1 MKIYYLHF
9 KPNADVNYLH
19 LFSLYDLADYNPA
32 TKAYDT
38 INYTSIPKLAAL
50 LPYSAATLNRLL
62 DNDEYKDFLSI
73 DKDSRTITLNSSV
86 IKESN
91 NNCFVRLTDKEV
103 SYLRKE
109 KDNLLC
115 KYYIYLKYYCS
126 LAKKAGIKVTAET
139 CPHYFSV
146 TDEIIRTYDT
156 NTKVNPPIREEI
168 DKQAIIQ
175 GLKDGTLDCI
185 VTDHAPHHFDDKNVE
200 YQAAA
205 FGISGIETSFGFAI
219 TNLYKAGV
227 LTLNELADRM
237 SAAPARILGLDGGE
251 IKEGGV
257 ADIMIADLDEK
268 WTVDPE
274 KFVSKGK
281 NTPFGGYQLYGAVKY
296 TIVDGVVKYKA

>member
-50 LPYSAATLNRLL
+50 LPYSNSTLNRLL
-62 DNDEYKDFLSI
+62 INDEYKDFLSI

-103 SYLRKE
+103 AYLRKE

-126 LAKKAGIKVTAET
+126 LAKKAGIKQDFTAKQFLT
-139 CPHYFSV
+139 AIGYS
-146 TDEIIRTYDT
+146 
-156 NTKVNPPIREEI
+156 TKSQKQI
-168 DKQAIIQ
+168 DKISTYNNKLKEQ
-175 GLKDGTLDCI
+175 GLIL
-185 VTDHAPHHFDDKNVE
+185 
-200 YQAAA
+200 
-205 FGISGIETSFGFAI
+205 I
-219 TNLYKAGV
+219 TPYRDELGHLRNCYK
-227 LTLNELADRM
+227 TND
-237 SAAPARILGLDGGE
+237 
-251 IKEGGV
+251 
-257 ADIMIADLDEK
+257 
-268 WTVDPE
+268 
-274 KFVSKGK
+274 
-281 NTPFGGYQLYGAVKY
+281 
-296 TIVDGVVKYKA
+296 

>member
-103 SYLRKE
+103 AYLRKE
-109 KDNLLC
+109 QDNLLC

-126 LAKKAGIKVTAET
+126 LAKKAGIKQDFTAKQFLSAIGYST
-139 CPHYFSV
+139 KSQSQL
-146 TDEIIRTYDT
+146 DKISTY
-156 NTKVNPPIREEI
+156 NNKLKE
-168 DKQAIIQ
+168 Q
-175 GLKDGTLDCI
+175 GLI
-185 VTDHAPHHFDDKNVE
+185 
-200 YQAAA
+200 
-205 FGISGIETSFGFAI
+205 II
-219 TNLYKAGV
+219 THYRD
-227 LTLNELADRM
+227 ELGHLRNCY
-237 SAAPARILGLDGGE
+237 
-251 IKEGGV
+251 
-257 ADIMIADLDEK
+257 
-268 WTVDPE
+268 
-274 KFVSKGK
+274 
-281 NTPFGGYQLYGAVKY
+281 NTN
-296 TIVDGVVKYKA
+296 D

>member
-50 LPYSAATLNRLL
+50 LPYSNSTLNRLL
-62 DNDEYKDFLSI
+62 INDEYKDFLSI

-103 SYLRKE
+103 AYLRKE

-126 LAKKAGIKVTAET
+126 LAKKAGIKQDFTAKQFLT
-139 CPHYFSV
+139 AIGYS
-146 TDEIIRTYDT
+146 
-156 NTKVNPPIREEI
+156 TKSQKQI
-168 DKQAIIQ
+168 DKISTYNNKLKEQ
-175 GLKDGTLDCI
+175 GLI
-185 VTDHAPHHFDDKNVE
+185 
-200 YQAAA
+200 
-205 FGISGIETSFGFAI
+205 II
-219 TNLYKAGV
+219 TPYRYELGHLRNCYK
-227 LTLNELADRM
+227 TND
-237 SAAPARILGLDGGE
+237 
-251 IKEGGV
+251 
-257 ADIMIADLDEK
+257 
-268 WTVDPE
+268 
-274 KFVSKGK
+274 
-281 NTPFGGYQLYGAVKY
+281 
-296 TIVDGVVKYKA
+296 

>member
-91 NNCFVRLTDKEV
+91 NNCLVRLTDKEV
-103 SYLRKE
+103 AYLRKE
-109 KDNLLC
+109 QDNLLC

-126 LAKKAGIKVTAET
+126 LAKKAGIKQDFTAKQFLSAIGYST
-139 CPHYFSV
+139 KSQSQL
-146 TDEIIRTYDT
+146 DKISTYK
-156 NTKVNPPIREEI
+156 TK
-168 DKQAIIQ
+168 
-175 GLKDGTLDCI
+175 
-185 VTDHAPHHFDDKNVE
+185 
-200 YQAAA
+200 Y
-205 FGISGIETSFGFAI
+205 
-219 TNLYKAGV
+219 YKCQ
-227 LTLNELADRM
+227 R
-237 SAAPARILGLDGGE
+237 
-251 IKEGGV
+251 
-257 ADIMIADLDEK
+257 
-268 WTVDPE
+268 
-274 KFVSKGK
+274 
-281 NTPFGGYQLYGAVKY
+281 
-296 TIVDGVVKYKA
+296 